1 MNHGPMNH
9 GPMDLRPLDGQPLN
23 GQPPERLPLADEL
36 GTAIMEISMRLRRAI
51 LPPGISL
58 TQAGTLLALR
68 NGPQRVTV
76 LAEAVQVTQ
85 PTMSALV
92 IAMEQLG
99 WVRRDTDGADR
110 RAVAVCLTQTGEKV
124 IRDLEAA
131 RTRALLVS
139 LDTLPAPDLA
149 ALAAAIPAL
158 RRITQHRS
166 KAVAS

>member
-1 MNHGPMNH
+1 MNH
-9 GPMDLRPLDGQPLN
+9 GPMDLRRLDGQPLN
-23 GQPPERLPLADEL
+23 WQLPERLRLADEL
-36 GTAIMEISMRLRRAI
+36 GAAIVEISMRLRRAI

-68 NGPQRVTV
+68 DCGPQRVTG
-76 LAEAVQVTQ
+76 LAEAAQVTQ

-92 IAMEQLG
+92 MGMERLG

-110 RAVAVCLTQTGEKV
+110 RVVAVCLTQTGEKV
-124 IRDLEAA
+124 ICDLEAA
-131 RTRALLVS
+131 RTRALLAG

-158 RRITQHRS
+158 RGITQHES

>member
-1 MNHGPMNH
+1 MSAPQSKRIVVGV
-9 GPMDLRPLDGQPLN
+9 DGSPLN
-23 GQPPERLPLADEL
+23 LQPPERLRLADEL
-36 GTAIMEISMRLRRAI
+36 GAAIVEISMRLRRAI

-58 TQAGTLLALR
+58 TQAGTLLVLHD
-68 NGPQRVTV
+68 GPRRVTS
-76 LAEAVQVTQ
+76 LADAVQVTQ

-92 IAMEQLG
+92 MGMERLG

-110 RAVAVCLTQTGEKV
+110 RVVAVCLTQAGEKV

-131 RTRALLVS
+131 RTRALLAG

-158 RRITQHRS
+158 RGITHQHES